1 MAEQASQLS
10 DVTAVMGQRDVAQG
24 AEMLHTA
31 DEITTVSDVVRAL
44 SKSDLQHGL
53 SLAGIAGQLAT
64 VSDVVDNLQMPVL
77 SAFLGEASGQ
87 LRDLAVSSL
96 LRANDTRDLAGLLRR
111 TGRTVAGYG
120 TTEMAEGLVRLA
132 ASEDFAVQSAQ
143 LTSAGADQVAEG
155 VAALALAQG
164 ARDAAQALVLEG
176 VDQIAGGAQAIGAS
190 ET

>member
-1 MAEQASQLS
+1 MRRSLS

-24 AEMLHTA
+24 AEMLNTA
-31 DEITTVSDVVRAL
+31 GEIATVSDVVRAL
-44 SKSDLQHGL
+44 SAGDMQHGL
-53 SLAGIAGQLAT
+53 SLAGLAGQLAT
-64 VSDVVDNLQMPVL
+64 VSDVLDTLRMPVL
-77 SAFLGEASGQ
+77 SAFLDDTSGQ

-96 LRANDTRDLAGLLRR
+96 LRARDTRDLAGLLHR

-132 ASEDFAVQSAQ
+132 ASEDFAAQSAQ

-155 VAALALAQG
+155 LAELALAQG